1 MDMHAGAGGDPGL
14 MAETARPSALLE
26 VDDSALIVIDVQ
38 DAFLGK
44 LRVDRAEAVLKRICS
59 LVRLAAWKRVPL
71 VVTAEELST
80 QPVAQQLV
88 SVLPAGTHV
97 YDKLSFGLAGQ
108 RDTLEAVQATGR
120 HTAVL
125 VGLETDVCVMQ
136 SALGL
141 HALGYRVAV
150 VVDATDSPAPGYD
163 LGLERIR
170 SEGLITTSAKGL
182 FYEWLRTVDEVD
194 RFHRE
199 LPDMRGLAGFQL

>member
-1 MDMHAGAGGDPGL
+1 
-14 MAETARPSALLE
+14 MAEIPDSSGLLDVE
-26 VDDSALIVIDVQ
+26 DSVLIVIDAQ
-38 DAFLGK
+38 DAFLDK
-44 LRVDRAEAVLKRICS
+44 LPVDRAEGVLQRICW
-59 LVRLAAWKRVPL
+59 LVRLAVWKTVPL
-71 VVTAEELST
+71 VVTAEEIAE
-80 QPVAQQLV
+80 QPVARQLV

-97 YDKLSFGLAGQ
+97 HDKLSFGLAGQ
-108 RDTLEAVQATGR
+108 RDILEAVQVTGR
-120 HTAVL
+120 QTAVL

-150 VVDATDSPAPGYD
+150 VVDATDSPSPGYD

-182 FYEWLRTVDEVD
+182 FYEWLGTVGEVN

-199 LPDMRGLAGFQL
+199 LPDMRALAGFQL